1 MNSIKKIDYVSVLA
15 ALLLFGT
22 FFLDDF
28 IHIKATRISSPEPIS
43 AHTLFKEFYWI
54 FLAMCLL
61 MLVLTLIKK
70 KDNRLSIITGLYA
83 DIFLALLLVA
93 IPQIYTKVVDLT
105 ATARLS
111 FGVGQIIAIA
121 VLYSIILK
129 CEECIKNIGLK
140 AFVSVLGWGLVMLGI
155 VTGLMNSYSVMQEY
169 IAAKPQFFDNV
180 WAHLVLTFWAVI
192 VAVAVGIPLGYLCYK
207 SAPFDK
213 VAVIGMSIVEVI
225 PQLALFAVIRIPFI
239 YLSNQFPALKEMG
252 FGGYGFAPAFTA
264 LMLYALY
271 LMMHNS
277 RAAFS
282 NIDPQLVE
290 NAYAMG
296 MSSTTVFWKVRIPVA
311 LPVILNGIRISI
323 MSSIVGATLSS
334 FVGAASLGMYVVNG
348 INALAIDLQLLG
360 VLPIFFLAVTADLGM
375 SLIIKRLTYVRS

>member
-1 MNSIKKIDYVSVLA
+1 MSLIKKVDYVSVLA
-15 ALLLFGT
+15 ALLLSGT

-28 IHIKATRISSPEPIS
+28 IHVKPTRISSPEPVS
-43 AHTLFKEFYWI
+43 AQTLFQELYWI
-54 FLAMCLL
+54 FIVMCVV
-61 MLVLTLIKK
+61 MLVLTVIKK
-70 KDNRLSIITGLYA
+70 RNNRLNILTGVFA
-83 DIFLALLLVA
+83 DIFLAVMLVA
-93 IPQIYTKVVDLT
+93 IPQVYIHVIDITERT
-105 ATARLS
+105 RLS
-111 FGVGQIIAIA
+111 FGFGQILA
-121 VLYSIILK
+121 VVALYSIVLK
-129 CEECIKNIGLK
+129 CEESIRNVGIK
-140 AFVSVLGWGLVMLGI
+140 AFVSVFGWAIVMVGI
-155 VTGLMNSYSVMQEY
+155 FTGLLDSYSVMQEY
-169 IAAKPQFFDNV
+169 IAAGPHFFDNA
-180 WAHLVLTFWAVI
+180 WAHLVLTFWAVF
-192 VAVAVGIPLGYLCYK
+192 VAVVMGIPLGYLCYK

-225 PQLALFAVIRIPFI
+225 PQLALFAVIRMPFI
-239 YLSNQFPALKEMG
+239 FLSNQFPVLKELG

-282 NIDPQLVE
+282 GIDPQLVE

-296 MSSTTVFWKVRIPVA
+296 MSSTTVFWKVRVPVA
-311 LPVILNGIRISI
+311 LPVILNGIRISV

-360 VLPIFFLAVTADLGM
+360 VMPIFLLAVTADLGM
-375 SLIIKRLTYVRS
+375 SLIIRRLSYVRS